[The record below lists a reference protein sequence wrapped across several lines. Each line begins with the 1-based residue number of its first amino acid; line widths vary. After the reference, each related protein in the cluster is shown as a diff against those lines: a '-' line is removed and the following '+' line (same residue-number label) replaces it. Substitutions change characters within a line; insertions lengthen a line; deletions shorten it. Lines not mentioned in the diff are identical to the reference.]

1 MKTIRRYIY
10 LAMIIVVIRFIL
22 GIAKIF
28 DMTIE
33 GFIGSVLTG
42 IILLFLLETIDYYI
56 KRYKV
61 KCEKISQK
69 LLRQV

>member
-1 MKTIRRYIY
+1 MVIATHIIKIKYFEVKRMKTIRRYIY

-33 GFIGSVLTG
+33 GLYRIC
-42 IILLFLLETIDYYI
+42 IDWYDTPFSLGDY
-56 KRYKV
+56 
-61 KCEKISQK
+61 
-69 LLRQV
+69 